1 MKFYQ
6 KVRYLTQ
13 LEQINILLKYARRN
27 NLVVYHLSTSHFD
40 NHQVIYAS
48 VGDDTTEH
56 GYITIY
62 TILPEKLHDIIKCA
76 IPVYPVIDKIK
87 KESSKADKL

>member
-13 LEQINILLKYARRN
+13 LEQINILLKYAQRN
-27 NLVVYHLSTSHFD
+27 NLVINSFSTSAS
-40 NHQVIYAS
+40 NSHQTIYADVS
-48 VGDDTTEH
+48 DHNDH
-56 GYITIY
+56 RYGYITIY

-87 KESSKADKL
+87 KESRKNP